1 MNQNKL
7 NQYQMN
13 QVSTASPEQILLM
26 LYDGAIRFTRQA
38 IEGIVENKLEMK
50 RHGISKTIAIVT
62 EFSNTLDH
70 KIGGKI
76 ADDLH
81 ELYDFMIRELIAANI
96 GNDIEVCV
104 CFLAFHDEV
113 HYFFLRHERLSH
125 KHFINVMFFYYLR
138 QFVCLSK
145 NFHTIQG
152 MSGIKSV
159 IDDSNKFES
168 AFRVS
173 NDLIDRFFAKIAGSY
188 D

>member
-1 MNQNKL
+1 MNPYTL
-7 NQYQMN
+7 NQYQLN

-38 IEGIVENKLEMK
+38 IEGIEEDRLDMK

-96 GNDIEVCV
+96 KNDVKKLKDVEILLV
-104 CFLAFHDEV
+104 D
-113 HYFFLRHERLSH
+113 
-125 KHFINVMFFYYLR
+125 LR
-138 QFVCLSK
+138 QTWGEAVVISK
-145 NFHTIQG
+145 REKASVVSETLD
-152 MSGIKSV
+152 SGDKRYQENYV
-159 IDDSNKFES
+159 P
-168 AFRVS
+168 
-173 NDLIDRFFAKIAGSY
+173 FAISS
-188 D
+188 

>member
-96 GNDIEVCV
+96 GNDIGKLEAVEKLLV
-104 CFLAFHDEV
+104 D
-113 HYFFLRHERLSH
+113 
-125 KHFINVMFFYYLR
+125 LR
-138 QFVCLSK
+138 QTWGEAVAINNKEKTLLASRALD
-145 NFHTIQG
+145 
-152 MSGIKSV
+152 SGEKKYQ
-159 IDDSNKFES
+159 DSYAPF
-168 AFRVS
+168 AVS
-173 NDLIDRFFAKIAGSY
+173 S
-188 D
+188 